1 MVSRGIVLNKMICY
15 GTFSNGINQEAYP
28 MSPTTPAVPQESDRK
43 RWLALIVLC
52 TGFLMIILDQTIV
65 NVALPS
71 IKRDLNFSTAGLAWV
86 INAYLIAFGG
96 LLLLVGRLG
105 DLIGRRRIFLA
116 GLTVFTLASLL
127 CGVADSQALLIGARF
142 VQGIGGAM
150 TSAVILGMIVTMFPA
165 PVERVRAIGIYAFV
179 ASAGGAVGLLAGG
192 VLTQVL
198 SWHWI
203 FFVNLPIGIVTAVLS
218 RRLLPDDRGLGLS
231 EGADLLGALLLV
243 SSLMIGVYAIVE
255 TSTYGWGSLHTLA
268 FGGGAV
274 ALMAAFIVRQ
284 ATAAQPLMALRVF
297 RSRDVSGANVIQMLM
312 VAGIFGVFFLGALY
326 LHQVLGY
333 DPIEVGLAFLPVALG
348 IAGMSL
354 GVTARLIERIGARLT
369 LVPGLA
375 LVALGLF
382 LFSGASDHARYLPD
396 LLPALASLGIGAG
409 LAFPAVMTLAMS
421 TATPEDSGLVS
432 GLVNTSQQVGGALG
446 LSVLA
451 SLSSS
456 HTSTLRAGGMSVAGS
471 LTGGYHLAFEI
482 GAIAVAAGLGLAIVL
497 VRSPR
502 AGRAD
507 LVVASEDADEQPAE
521 SAPLAQAA

>member
-1 MVSRGIVLNKMICY
+1 MAEI
-15 GTFSNGINQEAYP
+15 
-28 MSPTTPAVPQESDRK
+28 TPATAQQSDRK
-43 RWLALIVLC
+43 RWLALVVLC

-71 IKRDLNFSTAGLAWV
+71 IKRDLHYSTSGLAWV

-116 GLTVFTLASLL
+116 GMTVFTLASLV
-127 CGVADSQALLIGARF
+127 CGLSDSRAMLVGARF

-179 ASAGGAVGLLAGG
+179 ASAGGAAGLLAGG

-203 FFVNLPIGIVTAVLS
+203 FFVNLPIGVVTAVLS
-218 RRLLPDDRGLGLS
+218 RRLLPDDRGVGLS

-255 TSTYGWGSLHTLA
+255 SSTYGWGSLHTLA
-268 FGGGAV
+268 FGSGAV
-274 ALMAAFIVRQ
+274 ALMVAFVARQ

-297 RSRDVSGANVIQMLM
+297 RSRDVSGANLIQMLM

-333 DPIEVGLAFLPVALG
+333 DPIQVGLAFLPVALG
-348 IAGMSL
+348 IAVMSL
-354 GVTARLIERIGARLT
+354 GVNARLIERIGARLT
-369 LVPGLA
+369 LLPGLA

-396 LLPALASLGIGAG
+396 LLPALVPLGIGAG
-409 LAFPAVMTLAMS
+409 LAFPALMTLAMS

-451 SLSSS
+451 SLSTS
-456 HTSTLRAGGMSVAGS
+456 HTSALRASGMSVAGS
-471 LTGGYHLAFEI
+471 LTGGYHLAFGI
-482 GAIAVAAGLGLAIVL
+482 AAIAVAAALGLAIML

-502 AGRAD
+502 AGQTDA
-507 LVVASEDADEQPAE
+507 VVADERAEQPVE
-521 SAPLAQAA
+521 SAPFAQAA